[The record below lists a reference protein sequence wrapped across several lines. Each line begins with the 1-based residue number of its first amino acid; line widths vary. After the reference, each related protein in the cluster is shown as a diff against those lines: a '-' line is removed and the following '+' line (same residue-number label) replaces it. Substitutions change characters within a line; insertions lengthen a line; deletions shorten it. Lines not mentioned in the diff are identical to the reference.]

1 MNYGIF
7 IELEKG
13 IEGLIH
19 ISEISWT
26 KNIQNLQDKY
36 KVGDSLESKILF
48 IDANEQKISLGIKQL
63 TEDPWSNISS
73 QVSIGDKKEG
83 TVNKVTKFGAYVD
96 LGKDIEGFIRNTDFH
111 WTKNPLHPKEFISEG
126 DTVEF
131 VIVDISDKDRK
142 ILVSIKD
149 LTENPWSDIVAKY
162 SAGDK
167 LKGSILSIN
176 DSGIAVDMGDD
187 IRGLV
192 PSDKISKELKKD
204 YLPSIEP
211 GGTIDLLVVEVK
223 EKDKNVILM
232 LDQPDAD

>member
-1 MNYGIF
+1 M
-7 IELEKG
+7 
-13 IEGLIH
+13 
-19 ISEISWT
+19 
-26 KNIQNLQDKY
+26 
-36 KVGDSLESKILF
+36 
-48 IDANEQKISLGIKQL
+48 
-63 TEDPWSNISS
+63 
-73 QVSIGDKKEG
+73 
-83 TVNKVTKFGAYVD
+83 
-96 LGKDIEGFIRNTDFH
+96 
-111 WTKNPLHPKEFISEG
+111 
-126 DTVEF
+126 
-131 VIVDISDKDRK
+131 DISDKDRK

-211 GGTIDLLVVEVK
+211 GGTIDILVVEVN
-223 EKDKNVILM
+223 EQDKNVILM